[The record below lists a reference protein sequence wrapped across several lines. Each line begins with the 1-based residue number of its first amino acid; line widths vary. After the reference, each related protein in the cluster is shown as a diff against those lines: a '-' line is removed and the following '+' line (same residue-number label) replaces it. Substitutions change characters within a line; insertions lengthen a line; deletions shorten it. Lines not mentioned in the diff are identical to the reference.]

1 MKCNKNN
8 CIEIKY
14 SYIKNHFD
22 IDILYLWESDINK
35 NPDLCD
41 KLIRFYIN
49 NNGIIP
55 NYHSFNWELI
65 NNELCLK
72 DKFTIPY

>member
-1 MKCNKNN
+1 M
-8 CIEIKY
+8 
-14 SYIKNHFD
+14 
-22 IDILYLWESDINK
+22 WESDINK
-35 NPDLCD
+35 SPDLCD

-65 NNELCLK
+65 NDELCLK
-72 DKFTIPY
+72 DKFTIPYQDMSVNNYRNLIKKKVG